1 MRTRTRLVAAPALA
15 LAALAV
21 AAGCS
26 GTDASPV
33 ASSSVPPQD
42 LPACA
47 DIYKEGAKVES
58 RFGIACIRD
67 DELVSPQP
75 VKLECSDGRSLYYND
90 LAWGFLGDV
99 MTLTPE
105 DDVSK
110 APEAAVDECLAP
122 SGQTPTTLS

>member
-75 VKLECSDGRSLYYND
+75 VKLECSDGRWLYYND

-105 DDVSK
+105 EDVSK
-110 APEAAVDECLAP
+110 APEAAVDECLSP
-122 SGQTPTTLS
+122 SGQTPTTQS